1 MTGCTKVTKK
11 QLVDVPRLFNFS
23 EHMPKE
29 PEEYVVSHV
38 DIDFPEDSLAYIND
52 IDSLPGVMEGLVE
65 AGYAPNQ
72 AFDELEQEEI
82 DFIRSYRYNQSDV
95 YDVLIAL
102 SQKAN
107 INIVIDDETWNGG
120 VYSGK
125 FENVPFQV
133 VFETL
138 LACGNYDYK
147 LINPG
152 QSHQYIL
159 VGRADDEE
167 DIWDRL
173 SYNYHYECK
182 HIAAGELRE
191 KLPTG
196 VMRRSASVDHST
208 NSINVRAP
216 RRILKDVVYML
227 EDMDAPQSQVLLEVK
242 IGRISTNGKL
252 AVGRAL
258 KSFESGNATI
268 TAAEAFGPKET
279 RLLKDQPLEDVI
291 DLLNILQTKGHASLV
306 ADPILYVLEGS
317 DVEFTSDLTEY
328 NFYQTRIDSGG
339 GSEHY
344 QRDSVN
350 TGIKIKIKPTVM
362 ESGSVVLDISDL
374 SIGSFDRDNINEENA
389 QVSKYNIRT
398 KVRVPNGETLYIA
411 GIQQNQK
418 EHSQEGLPG
427 ISDIPVLGWGVSQQ
441 ESNNDH
447 DEVFFLMKARVIG

>member
-1 MTGCTKVTKK
+1 MMEYGDPLMDISQIDEEERRLAENYRYDNADVE
-11 QLVDVPRLFNFS
+11 LV
-23 EHMPKE
+23 
-29 PEEYVVSHV
+29 
-38 DIDFPEDSLAYIND
+38 IQSLAKK
-52 IDSLPGVMEGLVE
+52 S
-65 AGYAPNQ
+65 
-72 AFDELEQEEI
+72 
-82 DFIRSYRYNQSDV
+82 
-95 YDVLIAL
+95 
-102 SQKAN
+102 K
-107 INIVIDDETWNGG
+107 INIVLDSESWYGG
-120 VYSGK
+120 YYSGK
-125 FENVPFQV
+125 FDNVPFLTA
-133 VFETL
+133 FETI
-138 LACGNYDYK
+138 LACGNYDYR
-147 LINPG
+147 LMNPG
-152 QSHQYIL
+152 QAHQYIL

-196 VMRRSASVDHST
+196 IMRRSASVDHST

-216 RRILKDVVYML
+216 RRILKDVVHML
-227 EDMDAPQSQVLLEVK
+227 EDMDVPQSQVLLEVK
-242 IGRISTNGKL
+242 IGRISTKGKL

-258 KSFESGNATI
+258 KSFEAGNATI

-279 RLLKDQPLEDVI
+279 RLLKDQPLQNVI

-339 GSEHY
+339 GSQHY
-344 QRDSVN
+344 QRDSVE

-374 SIGSFDRDNINEENA
+374 SIGSFDRDNIDEENA

-427 ISDIPVLGWGVSQQ
+427 VSDIPVLGWSVSQQ